1 MFLNLDPGRGSRP
14 VLRPCARAIALP
26 VRVVRLFGAAGN
38 NDKGPQDIAR
48 RELQSVF
55 PSVFDTL
62 VHIYRIDTVWFLA
75 MQQRI
80 DEIIPASRRILE
92 ETRGMDLRR
101 LEEHFRVLSD
111 QYKSF
116 LSDIDAE
123 AVSAYP
129 HPQFG
134 TLYARYID
142 IVRHVVNHGT
152 YHRGNIAAMLRQ
164 LGHPGVPTDYV
175 FYLQEI
181 GAP

>member
-1 MFLNLDPGRGSRP
+1 MAMNAKEEALRLYGYHVWANGRVFR
-14 VLRPCARAIALP
+14 
-26 VRVVRLFGAAGN
+26 RLEEL
-38 NDKGPQDIAR
+38 PQDIAR
-48 RELQSVF
+48 REIQSVF

-62 VHIYRIDTVWFLA
+62 AHIYRIDTVWFLA
-75 MQQRI
+75 MRQRF
-80 DEIIPASRRILE
+80 DEIIPASRSILE

-101 LEEHFRVLSD
+101 LEEKFRDLAD
-111 QYKSF
+111 QYQTF
-116 LSDIDAE
+116 LNTTDAE

-134 TLYARYID
+134 TLHARYID

-152 YHRGNIAAMLRQ
+152 YHRGNITAMLRQ